1 MSVLLFKKS
10 VDQSLL
16 KDGLTVPKNSHDD
29 VMRNIGKNI
38 EKGQSSVVTLV
49 LDGKEYS
56 AQFYRIKHGEQY
68 AHVETCQIRYGRSN
82 PFCQRLIELFSY
94 SMDFLERNEEI
105 PEKEYIELYAD
116 GNGRFVVKCMPH
128 HRDTAKDTFLKYIGS
143 ETDLNGY
150 QRSYKLVFLKALF
163 ENWNDSGEI
172 PAYNVSLAFQQFYI
186 ARKQKGLIPDAN
198 VDLIIENVE
207 TSSVKSV
214 FGLIVR
220 NPYDAISK
228 RGFVSKIVKNEK
240 EYFKFQEKLTAGLNA
255 KDIQEILQLIDKK
268 LTFYY
273 SKIDP
278 QEQVNGKMQEMINKI
293 LNEYVTC
300 KKEPFAGHSMGIFF
314 RNEIPNE
321 IYNTGIVDS
330 KDYLITGSVG
340 QGNWATVPWVCIFD
354 RAITTSATKGVYIVY
369 LLAKDGNTLYLTF
382 NQGCTKIRE
391 THSKKD
397 TIKIMRQN
405 AAQIVAKIDS
415 RGFATDE
422 NINLGNGLTELAEL
436 YQKGTIFY
444 KAYRKGNVPSEAEL
458 QADLTK
464 MMDIYREYAGKQQVD
479 NVWWPSEKEYTPGL
493 SKSRWLDLLNNSTV
507 FTPSTLTIMAQFD
520 AMGGQATCAQLAE
533 AYGNTANYYLMSCVH
548 LAERIIRE
556 TGCPVHQEGDRKRYW
571 TILFIGKD
579 ANANERGSFIWKL
592 RQELAE
598 AIKEFEIHKYL
609 TTGGEEELSTKDI
622 IAQIKNYIASKGF
635 TYEDGLVENFYLS
648 LKSKPFVILAGTSGT
663 GKTRLVKLFAEACGA
678 TTANGRYKMVS
689 VRPDWSDSSD
699 LFGHVDLNGKFI
711 PGAIIDFVKKA
722 ELDTAKPYFLC
733 LDEMNLARVEYY
745 LSDVLSVIETRD
757 FVGGT
762 ITSDPL
768 VDGTYYGSDK
778 FAAGKYGTVTLPEN
792 LYIIGTVNM
801 DETTFP
807 FSRKVLDRANTIEFS
822 FVDLA
827 PNYRELPP
835 NVGPMDLP
843 NRFLK
848 TEYLLLAQCTD
859 QQDKVD
865 EFCVELQ
872 AMNRILQGANAHVG
886 YRVRDEIV
894 FYMLNNQSADLLT
907 ENDAMDNEIMQKIL
921 PRIQGSSASVKRMLC
936 ELFKHCA
943 GDFRGFQTD
952 DSNLSDEMEKVS
964 QKPGCKYKRSAE
976 KIAFMVRRYEEDGF
990 TSYWL

>member
-1 MSVLLFKKS
+1 MSMLLFKKN

-16 KDGLTVPKNSHDD
+16 KDGMTIPKEAHQSILNSLSTPIRRGENCAITIVIDGTNYDAKLTWVNFNPNVSTRD
-29 VMRNIGKNI
+29 V
-38 EKGQSSVVTLV
+38 L
-49 LDGKEYS
+49 
-56 AQFYRIKHGEQY
+56 
-68 AHVETCQIRYGRSN
+68 QIRYTQNSPVCQKLRTIFSRSFSAIASGAPITEEN
-82 PFCQRLIELFSY
+82 KETIELLAL
-94 SMDFLERNEEI
+94 D
-105 PEKEYIELYAD
+105 A
-116 GNGRFVVKCMPH
+116 GRFEIKCYPNTSGSSKAAFM
-128 HRDTAKDTFLKYIGS
+128 KYIGK
-143 ETDLNGY
+143 ENDLSGY
-150 QRSYKLVFLKALF
+150 QRSYKLVFLKSLF
-163 ENWNDSGEI
+163 ENWQESGAV
-172 PAYNVSLAFQQFYI
+172 PAYTVSLAFQKYYI
-186 ARKQKGLIPDAN
+186 ARKQRGLIPDVN
-198 VDLIIENVE
+198 VDSVIENVE
-207 TSSVKSV
+207 SSSVKSI

-220 NPYDAISK
+220 NPFDAISK
-228 RGFVSKIVKNEK
+228 RGFVSKIVQNEK
-240 EYFKFQEKLTAGLNA
+240 EYFKLQEVLTAELTA
-255 KDIQEILQLIDKK
+255 EDIKEILRLIDMK
-268 LTFYY
+268 LSFYY
-273 SKIDP
+273 SKIDM
-278 QEQVNGKMQEMINKI
+278 QEQVNGKMQAMINKI
-293 LNEYVTC
+293 LNEYAAC
-300 KKEPFAGHSMGIFF
+300 KKQPFAGHPMGTFF
-314 RNEIPNE
+314 RNEIPNG

-369 LLAKDGNTLYLTF
+369 LLDKDGDTLYLTF

-391 THSKKD
+391 ENSKKD

-405 AAQIVAKIDS
+405 AALIVAAIDS
-415 RGFATDE
+415 RGFSTDE
-422 NINLGNGLTELAEL
+422 NINLGNNLTELAEL
-436 YQKGTIFY
+436 YQKGIIFY
-444 KAYRKGNVPSEAEL
+444 KAYHKGNVPSEKEL
-458 QADLTK
+458 QADLAK
-464 MMDIYREYAGKQQVD
+464 MMDIYREYAGKQTIEAEPA
-479 NVWWPSEKEYTPGL
+479 NVYE
-493 SKSRWLDLLNNSTV
+493 DTV
-507 FTPSTLTIMAQFD
+507 
-520 AMGGQATCAQLAE
+520 
-533 AYGNTANYYLMSCVH
+533 
-548 LAERIIRE
+548 
-556 TGCPVHQEGDRKRYW
+556 
-571 TILFIGKD
+571 
-579 ANANERGSFIWKL
+579 
-592 RQELAE
+592 
-598 AIKEFEIHKYL
+598 
-609 TTGGEEELSTKDI
+609 TGGEEELSTKDI
-622 IAQIKNYIASKGF
+622 IAQVKNYIASKGF

-678 TTANGRYKMVS
+678 TTANGRYKMIS

-722 ELDTAKPYFLC
+722 ELDTDKPYFLC

-757 FVGGT
+757 FVSGGN

-778 FAAGKYGTVTLPEN
+778 SAAGKYGTVTLPEN

-827 PNYRELPP
+827 PAHKEVPK
-835 NVGPMDLP
+835 NVAALDLP
-843 NRFLK
+843 NGFLK

-859 QQDKVD
+859 HQDKVD

-921 PRIQGSSASVKRMLC
+921 PRIQGSSASVKKMLC

-943 GDFRGFQTD
+943 GDFKGFQTD
-952 DSNLSDEMEKVS
+952 DSNLRDEMEKVS